1 MSPIFLP
8 VAVLFPILGGALI
21 PVLPFKNRRQM
32 MIYTESIVLLNSV
45 LALAILLN
53 RPQDEFV
60 LFRFTSNLTLSFK
73 LDGLGTV
80 FAGLI
85 SALWPLATLYAF
97 EYMKHEEHEKFFFMF
112 YTITFGI
119 TMGIALAED
128 LVTMYCFYEMLTLV
142 TVPLVL
148 HTLKREAILA
158 GRTYLYYSLGGA
170 AFAFIGVIFILVYGT
185 TPNFVA
191 GGVLDLEK
199 IGSRTNLLL
208 LIYVFCFF
216 GFSVKAAMFPFSG
229 WLPKAGVAPTPVTAL
244 LHAVAVVKAG
254 AFATMRITYYSF
266 GTEFLR
272 GTWAQTAVMIPVIFT
287 IVYGCSRA
295 LKETHL
301 KRRLAWSTVSNLS
314 YILFGVTLMT
324 PLGLTAAL
332 THMVCHAVIKICAFF
347 CAGAVIVQ
355 SGNEYVYQL
364 DGLGK
369 KMPRVFAVF
378 TISGMALMGVP
389 GLAGFSSKWNLV
401 KAALDSTHPLAVV
414 GIVALLIS
422 ALLTAIYMLTISVR
436 AFCSPAQREASLNG
450 RGDLPSSEARGC
462 NLSSPALAGR
472 HPTLRAGYS
481 PREASLNERSDRDDV
496 RDPGWMM
503 MLPLAVFVVA
513 MFAIGLHPQPLVNA
527 FTQIASVMK

>member
-1 MSPIFLP
+1 
-8 VAVLFPILGGALI
+8 
-21 PVLPFKNRRQM
+21 
-32 MIYTESIVLLNSV
+32 
-45 LALAILLN
+45 
-53 RPQDEFV
+53 
-60 LFRFTSNLTLSFK
+60 
-73 LDGLGTV
+73 
-80 FAGLI
+80 
-85 SALWPLATLYAF
+85 
-97 EYMKHEEHEKFFFMF
+97 
-112 YTITFGI
+112 
-119 TMGIALAED
+119 
-128 LVTMYCFYEMLTLV
+128 
-142 TVPLVL
+142 
-148 HTLKREAILA
+148 
-158 GRTYLYYSLGGA
+158 YLYYSLGGA

-208 LIYVFCFF
+208 MIYVFCFF

-272 GTWAQTAVMIPVIFT
+272 GTWAQTVVMIPVIFT

-314 YILFGVTLMT
+314 YILFGVTLMS
-324 PLGLTAAL
+324 PLGLTGAL
-332 THMVCHAVIKICAFF
+332 MHMICHAVIKICSFF

-369 KMPRVFAVF
+369 KMPKVFVIF

-389 GLAGFSSKWNLV
+389 GLPGFISKWTLV

-436 AFCSPAQREASLNG
+436 AFCSPA
-450 RGDLPSSEARGC
+450 
-462 NLSSPALAGR
+462 LAGG

-481 PREASLNERSDRDDV
+481 PREASVNGRGDLPSPGGISALRAGYPPTEGRGRYLGNKAEYVSSDEQNKVECASSDEQNKVEYTPTGVRVQSEAVCTSTAGRDESESASSGELAAHDDV

-503 MLPLAVFVVA
+503 LLPLVIFVAA
-513 MFAIGLHPQPLVNA
+513 MFVIGLHPQPLIDA
-527 FTQIASVMK
+527 FTQIASAM